1 MENEKTENVQ
11 MTEKA
16 KEARRAYKR
25 AWAKAHPELIR
36 AQIARYWEKKAKKME
51 DAEDLIPDDLIETAG
66 GQLVHKC

>member
-1 MENEKTENVQ
+1 MEDEKTEGIQ
-11 MTEKA
+11 LTEKA

-36 AQIARYWEKKAKKME
+36 AQMARYWEKKAKKME
-51 DAEDLIPDDLIETAG
+51 AGEDAIPEDLIETAG